1 MREPRS
7 LKHGTQSRDGHAQS
21 APSPQQR
28 SEPGLIPRPRGSRRA
43 AARDAAGSAPWGRD
57 HSPGRRE
64 GCQTPPR
71 VCETAGRGA
80 RGSEAQASAG
90 VTGSVAA

>member
-1 MREPRS
+1 MRERRS
-7 LKHGTQSRDGHAQS
+7 LKHGTQSRDGHTQS

-43 AARDAAGSAPWGRD
+43 ARDAAGSAPWGRD
-57 HSPGRRE
+57 HSRGRRE
-64 GCQTPPR
+64 GCQTLPR